1 MMLKLKIKLFSLLLL
16 CTSIANAQTNTYKF
30 KRSITGVNTVWH
42 KMTLP
47 DDLYKKA
54 NAGFEDLRIFGINGK
69 DTIEVPYLLKQR
81 ADKVTTNDITFKQIN
96 QSTNTNGYYYTF
108 QSPGINLINQ
118 IKLAFKQDNFD
129 WKVTL
134 EGSNDNKQWFAIL
147 SDYRILSIKNND
159 TDYQFTK
166 LNFPDSKY
174 QYFRVAVK
182 SPIQP
187 ELLEAKISKTDTIKG
202 TYKEVRY
209 KSFDVKNDLSKKET
223 VVDITLATPVPLSY
237 LKLNAQSDFDFYR
250 PIKIEYATDSF
261 KTDKGIQYNYA
272 NLYEGTISSLEETAF
287 NFENTIASRLK
298 ITIQNND
305 NKPLRLS
312 GLQLKGNI
320 YEIIARFDQ
329 QKNEYALYYGN
340 EKATSPIYEIEKFQN
355 KIPVNLTSVNIGAEQ
370 QNPAYSIKI
379 EKPLFE
385 NKAWLWVLMVV
396 IIGLLG
402 WFSFKM
408 LKN

>member
-1 MMLKLKIKLFSLLLL
+1 MLKLKINLFTLLFL
-16 CTSIANAQTNTYKF
+16 CATIANAQTNTYKF
-30 KRSITGVNTVWH
+30 KRSITGVNSVWH
-42 KMTLP
+42 KMALP

-54 NAGFEDLRIFGINGK
+54 NAGFEDLRIFGIKGK
-69 DTIEVPYLLKQR
+69 DTIEVPYLLKQL
-81 ADKVTTNDITFKQIN
+81 ADKVTTNDIAFKQIN
-96 QSTNTNGYYYTF
+96 QSAKPNGYYYTF

-118 IKLAFKQDNFD
+118 INLAFKQENFD

-134 EGSNDNKQWFAIL
+134 EGSNDNKEWFSIL
-147 SDYRILSIKNND
+147 TDYRILSIKNND

-174 QYFRVAVK
+174 QYFRIAVK
-182 SPIQP
+182 STIQP

-202 TYKEVRY
+202 TYQGVKY
-209 KSFDVKNDLSKKET
+209 QSFDLKNDVSKKET
-223 VVDITLATPVPLSY
+223 VIDITLANPVPLSY
-237 LKLNAQSDFDFYR
+237 LRLNAQSDFDFYR
-250 PIKIEYATDSF
+250 SIKIEYATDSF

-272 NLYEGTISSLEETAF
+272 NLYEGTISSLEEQAF
-287 NFENTIASRLK
+287 NFANTITSRLK

-320 YEIIARFDQ
+320 YEIIARFDEPED
-329 QKNEYALYYGN
+329 EYALYYGN
-340 EKATSPIYEIEKFQN
+340 EKATGPVYEIEKFES
-355 KIPVNLTSVNIGAEQ
+355 KIPNNLTGVNIGTEQ
-370 QNPAYSIKI
+370 QNPAYSVKI

-385 NKAWLWVLMVV
+385 NKVWLWVLMAV
-396 IIGLLG
+396 IIALLG

-408 LKN
+408 LRN

>member
-16 CTSIANAQTNTYKF
+16 CASIANAQTNTYKF

-54 NAGFEDLRIFGINGK
+54 TVSLEDLRIFGINGK
-69 DTIEVPYLLKQR
+69 DTTEVPYLLKQR
-81 ADKVTTNDITFKQIN
+81 ADKITLNDVTFKQIN
-96 QSTNTNGYYYTF
+96 QSANPNGYYYTF
-108 QSPGINLINQ
+108 QSPEINIINQ
-118 IKLAFKQDNFD
+118 IKLAFKQENFD

-134 EGSNDNKQWFAIL
+134 EGSNNNKEWFSIL

-159 TDYQFTK
+159 TNYQFTK

-174 QYFRVAVK
+174 HYFRIAVK
-182 SPIQP
+182 SPVQP
-187 ELLEAKISKTDTIKG
+187 ELLEAKISKTDTTKG

-223 VVDITLATPVPLSY
+223 VVDITLNTPVPLSY

-272 NLYEGTISSLEETAF
+272 NLYEGTINSLEEPAF
-287 NFENTIASRLK
+287 NFENTLTSRLK

-312 GLQLKGNI
+312 SLQLKGNI
-320 YEIIARFDQ
+320 YEIIARFDEP
-329 QKNEYALYYGN
+329 KNEYALYYGN
-340 EKATSPIYEIEKFQN
+340 EKATNPVYEIEEFEN

-370 QNPAYSIKI
+370 KNPAYSIKI

>member
-1 MMLKLKIKLFSLLLL
+1 MLKLKIKLFTLLLL
-16 CTSIANAQTNTYKF
+16 CANIANAQTNAYKF
-30 KRSITGVNTVWH
+30 KRSITGVNSVWH
-42 KMTLP
+42 KMALP

-69 DTIEVPYLLKQR
+69 DTTEVPYLLKQR

-96 QSTNTNGYYYTF
+96 QSTNPNGYYYTF
-108 QSPGINLINQ
+108 QSPAINLINQ
-118 IKLAFKQDNFD
+118 IKLAFKQENFD

-134 EGSNDNKQWFAIL
+134 EGSNDNKEWFAIL

-174 QYFRVAVK
+174 QYFRIAVK
-182 SPIQP
+182 SPVQP

-202 TYKEVRY
+202 TYQEVKY
-209 KSFDVKNDLSKKET
+209 QSFDLKNDVSKKET
-223 VVDITLATPVPLSY
+223 VIDVTLANPVPLSY

-250 PIKIEYATDSF
+250 SIKIEYATDSF

-272 NLYEGTISSLEETAF
+272 NLYEGTISSLEEPAF
-287 NFENTIASRLK
+287 NFVNTITSRLK

-329 QKNEYALYYGN
+329 PKAEYALYYGN
-340 EKATSPIYEIEKFQN
+340 EKATAPVYEIEKFES
-355 KIPVNLTSVNIGAEQ
+355 KIPTGLTGVNVGAEQ
-370 QNPAYSIKI
+370 KNPAYTIKT

-385 NKAWLWVLMVV
+385 NKAWLWVLMAV
-396 IIGLLG
+396 IIVLLG

-408 LKN
+408 LRN

>member
-1 MMLKLKIKLFSLLLL
+1 MKIKLFSLLLL

-54 NAGFEDLRIFGINGK
+54 TVSLEDLRIFGINGK
-69 DTIEVPYLLKQR
+69 DTTEVPYLLKQR
-81 ADKVTTNDITFKQIN
+81 ADKVTLNDITFKQIN
-96 QSTNTNGYYYTF
+96 QSANPNGYYYTF
-108 QSPGINLINQ
+108 QSPEINIINQ
-118 IKLAFKQDNFD
+118 IKLAFKQENFD

-174 QYFRVAVK
+174 HYFRIAVK
-182 SPIQP
+182 STTQP

-209 KSFDVKNDLSKKET
+209 KSFDVKNDVSKKET
-223 VVDITLATPVPLSY
+223 VVDVTLNTPVPLSY

-272 NLYEGTISSLEETAF
+272 NLYEGTINSLEEPAF
-287 NFENTIASRLK
+287 NFENTVTSRLK

-312 GLQLKGNI
+312 SLQLKGNI
-320 YEIIARFDQ
+320 YEIIARFDEP
-329 QKNEYALYYGN
+329 KNEYALYYGN
-340 EKATSPIYEIEKFQN
+340 EKATNPVYEIEEFEN

-385 NKAWLWVLMVV
+385 NKAWLWALMVV

>member
-1 MMLKLKIKLFSLLLL
+1 
-16 CTSIANAQTNTYKF
+16 
-30 KRSITGVNTVWH
+30 
-42 KMTLP
+42 MTLP

-54 NAGFEDLRIFGINGK
+54 TVSLEDLRIFGINGK
-69 DTIEVPYLLKQR
+69 DTTEVPYLLKQR
-81 ADKVTTNDITFKQIN
+81 ADKVTSKDITFKQIN
-96 QSTNTNGYYYTF
+96 QSANPNGYYYTF
-108 QSPGINLINQ
+108 QSPEINIINQ
-118 IKLAFKQDNFD
+118 IKLAFKQENFD

-134 EGSNDNKQWFAIL
+134 EGSNNNKEWFSIL

-174 QYFRVAVK
+174 HYFRIVVK
-182 SPIQP
+182 SPVQP

-223 VVDITLATPVPLSY
+223 VVDVTLNTPVPLSY

-272 NLYEGTISSLEETAF
+272 NLYEGTINSLEEPAF
-287 NFENTIASRLK
+287 NFENTLTSRLK

-312 GLQLKGNI
+312 SLQLKGNV
-320 YEIIARFDQ
+320 YEIIARFDEP
-329 QKNEYALYYGN
+329 KNEYALYYGN
-340 EKATSPIYEIEKFQN
+340 EKATNPVYEIEEFEN
-355 KIPVNLTSVNIGAEQ
+355 KIPINLTSVNIGAEQ

-385 NKAWLWVLMVV
+385 NKAWLWALMVV

>member
-1 MMLKLKIKLFSLLLL
+1 MMLKLKINLFTLLFL
-16 CTSIANAQTNTYKF
+16 CATIANAQTNTYKF
-30 KRSITGVNTVWH
+30 KRSITGVNSVWH
-42 KMTLP
+42 KMALP

-54 NAGFEDLRIFGINGK
+54 NAGFEDLRIFGIKGK
-69 DTIEVPYLLKQR
+69 DTIEVPYLLKQL
-81 ADKVTTNDITFKQIN
+81 ADKVTTNDIAFKQIN
-96 QSTNTNGYYYTF
+96 QSAKPNGYYYTF

-118 IKLAFKQDNFD
+118 INLAFKQENFD

-134 EGSNDNKQWFAIL
+134 EGSNDNKEWFSIL
-147 SDYRILSIKNND
+147 TDYRILSIKNND

-174 QYFRVAVK
+174 QYFRIAVK

-202 TYKEVRY
+202 TYQGVKY
-209 KSFDVKNDLSKKET
+209 QSFDLKNDVSKKET
-223 VVDITLATPVPLSY
+223 VIDITLANPVPLSY
-237 LKLNAQSDFDFYR
+237 LRLNAQSDFDFYR
-250 PIKIEYATDSF
+250 SIKIEYATDSF

-272 NLYEGTISSLEETAF
+272 NLYEGTISSLEEQAF
-287 NFENTIASRLK
+287 NFANTITSRLK

-320 YEIIARFDQ
+320 YEIIARFDEPED
-329 QKNEYALYYGN
+329 EYALYYGN
-340 EKATSPIYEIEKFQN
+340 EKATGPVYEIEKFES
-355 KIPVNLTSVNIGAEQ
+355 KIPNNLTGVNIGTEQ
-370 QNPAYSIKI
+370 QNPAYSVKI

-385 NKAWLWVLMVV
+385 NKVWLWVLMAV
-396 IIGLLG
+396 IIALLG

-408 LKN
+408 LRN

>member
-54 NAGFEDLRIFGINGK
+54 TVSLEDLRIFGINGK
-69 DTIEVPYLLKQR
+69 DTTEVPYLLKQR
-81 ADKVTTNDITFKQIN
+81 ADKVTSNDVTFKQIN
-96 QSTNTNGYYYTF
+96 QSANPNGYYYTF
-108 QSPGINLINQ
+108 QSPEINIINQ
-118 IKLAFKQDNFD
+118 IKLAFKQENFD

-134 EGSNDNKQWFAIL
+134 EGSNNNKEWFAIL

-174 QYFRVAVK
+174 HYFRIAVK
-182 SPIQP
+182 SPVQP
-187 ELLEAKISKTDTIKG
+187 ELLEAKISKTDTIMG

-209 KSFDVKNDLSKKET
+209 KSFDVKNDVSKKET
-223 VVDITLATPVPLSY
+223 VVHVTLNTPVPLSY

-272 NLYEGTISSLEETAF
+272 NLYEGTINSLEEPAF
-287 NFENTIASRLK
+287 NFENTLTSRLK

-312 GLQLKGNI
+312 SLQLKGNV
-320 YEIIARFDQ
+320 YEIIARFDDP
-329 QKNEYALYYGN
+329 KNEYALYYGN
-340 EKATSPIYEIEKFQN
+340 EKATNPVYEIEEFEN

>member
-54 NAGFEDLRIFGINGK
+54 TVSLEDLRIFGINGK
-69 DTIEVPYLLKQR
+69 DTTEVPYLLKQR
-81 ADKVTTNDITFKQIN
+81 ADKVTLNDVTFKQIN
-96 QSTNTNGYYYTF
+96 QSANPNGYYYTF
-108 QSPGINLINQ
+108 QSPEINIINQ
-118 IKLAFKQDNFD
+118 IKLAFKQENFD

-134 EGSNDNKQWFAIL
+134 EGSNNNKEWFAIL

-174 QYFRVAVK
+174 HYFRIAVK
-182 SPIQP
+182 STTQP

-209 KSFDVKNDLSKKET
+209 KSFDVKNDVSKKET
-223 VVDITLATPVPLSY
+223 VVDVTLNTPVPLSY

-261 KTDKGIQYNYA
+261 KTDKGIQYNYT
-272 NLYEGTISSLEETAF
+272 NLYEGTINSLEEQAF
-287 NFENTIASRLK
+287 NFENTVTSRLK

-312 GLQLKGNI
+312 SLQLKGNI
-320 YEIIARFDQ
+320 YEIIARFDEP
-329 QKNEYALYYGN
+329 KNEYALYYGN
-340 EKATSPIYEIEKFQN
+340 EKATNPVYEIEEFEN
-355 KIPVNLTSVNIGAEQ
+355 KIPVNLTSLNIGAEQ

-385 NKAWLWVLMVV
+385 NKAWLWALMVV

>member
-1 MMLKLKIKLFSLLLL
+1 M
-16 CTSIANAQTNTYKF
+16 
-30 KRSITGVNTVWH
+30 GVNSVWH
-42 KMTLP
+42 KIALP
-47 DDLYKKA
+47 DDLYKNA
-54 NAGFEDLRIFGINGK
+54 NAGFDDLRIFGFNGK
-69 DTIEVPYLLKQR
+69 DTIEIPYLLKQR
-81 ADKVTTNDITFKQIN
+81 VDKVTSNDITFKQIN
-96 QSTNTNGYYYTF
+96 QSASPNGYYYTF
-108 QSPGINLINQ
+108 QSLGINLINQ
-118 IKLAFKQDNFD
+118 IKLAFKQENFD

-134 EGSNDNKQWFAIL
+134 EGSNDNKEWFSIL
-147 SDYRILSIKNND
+147 SDYRILSIKNSD
-159 TDYQFTK
+159 TEYQFTK

-174 QYFRVAVK
+174 QYFRIALK

-187 ELLEAKISKTDTIKG
+187 DLLEAKISKTDTIKG

-209 KSFDVKNDLSKKET
+209 KSFDLKNDVSKKET
-223 VVDITLATPVPLSY
+223 VVDVTLADPIPLSY

-261 KTDKGIQYNYA
+261 KTDKGIQYNYV
-272 NLYEGTISSLEETAF
+272 NLYEGIISSLEEAAF
-287 NFENTIASRLK
+287 NFENTVTSRLK

-305 NKPLRLS
+305 NKPLRLN

-329 QKNEYALYYGN
+329 PKNEYALYYGN
-340 EKATSPIYEIEKFQN
+340 EKVTAPVYEIEKFEN

-370 QNPAYSIKI
+370 QNPAYTIKT

-396 IIGLLG
+396 IIVLLG

>member
-1 MMLKLKIKLFSLLLL
+1 MMLKLKIKFFSLFLL
-16 CTSIANAQTNTYKF
+16 CATIANAQTNLFKF
-30 KRSITGVNTVWH
+30 KRNITGVNTVWH
-42 KMTLP
+42 KMALP
-47 DDLYKKA
+47 DDLYKKV

-69 DTIEVPYLLKQR
+69 DIIEVPYLLKQR

-96 QSTNTNGYYYTF
+96 QSANSNGYYYTF
-108 QSPGINLINQ
+108 QSPEINLINQ
-118 IKLAFKQDNFD
+118 IKLAFKQENFD

-134 EGSNDNKQWFAIL
+134 EGSNDNKEWFSIL
-147 SDYRILSIKNND
+147 TDYRILSIKNND

-174 QYFRVAVK
+174 QYFRIAVK
-182 SPIQP
+182 SPVQP

-202 TYKEVRY
+202 NYQDVKY
-209 KSFDVKNDLSKKET
+209 QSFDLKNDVSKKET
-223 VVDITLATPVPLSY
+223 VIDITLDNPVPLSY

-250 PIKIEYATDSF
+250 SIKIEYATDSF

-272 NLYEGTISSLEETAF
+272 NLYEGTISSLEKPAF
-287 NFENTIASRLK
+287 NFANTITSRLR

-320 YEIIARFDQ
+320 YEIVARFDQ
-329 QKNEYALYYGN
+329 PKDEYALYYGN
-340 EKATSPIYEIEKFQN
+340 EKATGPVYEIEKFES
-355 KIPVNLTSVNIGAEQ
+355 KIPGNLTSVNIGAEQ
-370 QNPAYSIKI
+370 QNPSYSIKI

-385 NKAWLWVLMVV
+385 NKAWLWVLMAL
-396 IIGLLG
+396 IIVLLG

-408 LKN
+408 LRN

>member
-1 MMLKLKIKLFSLLLL
+1 MKIKLFSLLLL

>member
-1 MMLKLKIKLFSLLLL
+1 MKIKLFSLLLL

-54 NAGFEDLRIFGINGK
+54 TVSLEDLRIFGINGK
-69 DTIEVPYLLKQR
+69 DTTEVPYLLKQR
-81 ADKVTTNDITFKQIN
+81 ADKVTLNDVTFKQIN
-96 QSTNTNGYYYTF
+96 QSANPNGYYYTF
-108 QSPGINLINQ
+108 QSPEINIINQ
-118 IKLAFKQDNFD
+118 IKLAFKQENFD

-134 EGSNDNKQWFAIL
+134 EGSNNNKEWFAIL

-174 QYFRVAVK
+174 HYFRIAVK
-182 SPIQP
+182 STTQP

-209 KSFDVKNDLSKKET
+209 KSFDVKNDVSKKET
-223 VVDITLATPVPLSY
+223 VVDVTLNTPVPLSY

-261 KTDKGIQYNYA
+261 KTDKGIQYNYT
-272 NLYEGTISSLEETAF
+272 NLYEGTINSLEEQAF
-287 NFENTIASRLK
+287 NFENTVTSRLK

-312 GLQLKGNI
+312 SLQLKGNI
-320 YEIIARFDQ
+320 YEIIARFDEP
-329 QKNEYALYYGN
+329 KNEYALYYGN
-340 EKATSPIYEIEKFQN
+340 EKATNPVYEIEEFEN
-355 KIPVNLTSVNIGAEQ
+355 KIPVNLTSLNIGAEQ

-385 NKAWLWVLMVV
+385 NKAWLWALMVV

>member
-1 MMLKLKIKLFSLLLL
+1 MLKLKIKLFSLLLL

-54 NAGFEDLRIFGINGK
+54 TVSLEDLRIFGINGK
-69 DTIEVPYLLKQR
+69 DTTEVPYLLKQR
-81 ADKVTTNDITFKQIN
+81 ADKVTSNDVTFKQIN
-96 QSTNTNGYYYTF
+96 QSANPNGYYYTF
-108 QSPGINLINQ
+108 QSPEINIINQ
-118 IKLAFKQDNFD
+118 IKLAFKQENFD

-134 EGSNDNKQWFAIL
+134 EGSNNNKEWFAIL

-174 QYFRVAVK
+174 HYFRIAVK
-182 SPIQP
+182 SPVQP
-187 ELLEAKISKTDTIKG
+187 ELLEAKISKTDTIMG

-209 KSFDVKNDLSKKET
+209 KSFDVKNDVSKKET
-223 VVDITLATPVPLSY
+223 VVHVTLNTPVPLSY

-272 NLYEGTISSLEETAF
+272 NLYEGTINSLEEPAF
-287 NFENTIASRLK
+287 NFENTLTSRLK

-312 GLQLKGNI
+312 SLQLKGNV
-320 YEIIARFDQ
+320 YEIIARFDDP
-329 QKNEYALYYGN
+329 KNEYALYYGN
-340 EKATSPIYEIEKFQN
+340 EKATNPVYEIEEFEN